1 MRWQGRRQSENV
13 EDRRASGGGGGGP
26 VLAMG
31 GGVGT
36 IILVIIVLLMGGDP
50 RALLNLV
57 NQRGGGGGGGVQLP
71 GGGGAPADPNAP
83 VEESPEEAQ
92 LREFVSVVLAETEE
106 VWTQVF
112 AEQGERYTE
121 PKLVLFRGQVSS
133 ACGFAQAAMGPFYCG
148 EDQKVYIDLSFYDE
162 LRSKFKAPGDF
173 AQAYVIAHEIGHH
186 VQKQMGILDQV
197 HARRR
202 QMSDE
207 EYNRLS
213 VRLELQADFLA
224 GLWAHHAQ
232 KTNKIL
238 DPDDLEEAL
247 RAATAIGDDRLQKQS
262 QGFVV
267 PDSFT
272 HGTSAQRVRW
282 FKRGFETGDMSKADT
297 FKIPYEEL

>member
-57 NQRGGGGGGGVQLP
+57 NQRGGGGAGGIQLP
-71 GGGGAPADPNAP
+71 GGGGAAVDPNAP

-112 AEQGERYTE
+112 AEQGERYAE